1 MISAQSILQVL
12 PTKKGVHWIGGSW
25 VPDFRVLAASERLLY
40 HQRPRGIPSP
50 PSVESLPVKKT
61 TFPTAQ
67 DAETAFYEAL
77 EAADLDAMMEV
88 WAEDEEIVCIHPGGP
103 RLAGFA
109 DVRASWAEIFSGGR
123 RLQVQLSHQVVLG
136 GMMLSVHSLRE
147 SISVRGEGRSA
158 APVSATNVYMRSGN
172 GWRMIVH
179 HASPL
184 PQGAGQHRSA
194 EPEIPKVLH

>member
-1 MISAQSILQVL
+1 
-12 PTKKGVHWIGGSW
+12 
-25 VPDFRVLAASERLLY
+25 
-40 HQRPRGIPSP
+40 
-50 PSVESLPVKKT
+50 VKKT

-67 DAETAFYEAL
+67 DAETAFYDAL

-88 WAEDEEIVCIHPGGP
+88 WADDEEIVCIHPGGP

-123 RLQVQLSHQVVLG
+123 RLQVQVSHQVVLG
-136 GMMLSVHSLRE
+136 GMMVSVHSLRE
-147 SISVRGEGRSA
+147 SVSVRGEGRNA

-184 PQGAGQHRSA
+184 PQGAGQHRA
-194 EPEIPKVLH
+194 VEQEIPKVLH